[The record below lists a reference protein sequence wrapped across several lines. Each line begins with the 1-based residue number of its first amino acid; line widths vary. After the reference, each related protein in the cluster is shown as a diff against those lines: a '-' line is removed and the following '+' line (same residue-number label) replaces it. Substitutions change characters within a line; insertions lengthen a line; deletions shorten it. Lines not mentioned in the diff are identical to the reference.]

1 MDEAERYVVR
11 QIGVVRS
18 PLRATADAP
27 NQAFEG
33 APEALL
39 EIDPAFADAMHRV
52 EPGDELI
59 RRGAAFLRPRAARQP
74 RTSRG

>member
-11 QIGVVRS
+11 PIGVVRS
-18 PLRATADAP
+18 TLRTTADAP

-39 EIDPAFADAMHRV
+39 EIDPALTDACIASSP
-52 EPGDELI
+52 E
-59 RRGAAFLRPRAARQP
+59 
-74 RTSRG
+74 TSWSS